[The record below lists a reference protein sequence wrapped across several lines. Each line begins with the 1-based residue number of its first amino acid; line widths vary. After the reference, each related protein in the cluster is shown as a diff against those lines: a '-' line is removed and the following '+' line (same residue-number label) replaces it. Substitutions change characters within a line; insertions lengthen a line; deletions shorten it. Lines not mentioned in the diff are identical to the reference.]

1 MRGKLEPVLRLE
13 PVLESEMQL
22 GPKSMSALTLE
33 PLVKMMMM
41 MILESKSVCEL
52 AKSPSEKLEPEG
64 VGEPERVSE

>member
-1 MRGKLEPVLRLE
+1 MELEQGSR
-13 PVLESEMQL
+13 
-22 GPKSMSALTLE
+22 SMSALMLE
-33 PLVKMMMM
+33 PLVKMMM